1 MFYVENCIKST
12 ENLLQLELNKC
23 GRQEHFCIDCD
34 VSDPA
39 YTCLCMLLFT
49 K

>member
-39 YTCLCMLLFT
+39 DTCLCMLLFT